1 MRLFVLHK
9 QNEPAVLIQTVY
21 KYVNMFI
28 WRVSLVPFIWFR
40 ENKWIELNGE
50 LNLGELLKECDRSK
64 KQQQKTNKIFSFK
77 EVGRSPVRSTLN
89 IDISYN
95 LLSIVEKF
103 TCFNF
108 LNLNISLYFNT
119 KLFFLSLKINSKN

>member
-50 LNLGELLKECDRSK
+50 LNLGELLKECDRSEK
-64 KQQQKTNKIFSFK
+64 KQQKTNKIFSFK

-89 IDISYN
+89 ID
-95 LLSIVEKF
+95 F
-103 TCFNF
+103 
-108 LNLNISLYFNT
+108 
-119 KLFFLSLKINSKN
+119 